1 MLEKKIYINNC
12 KCLVDVKLPL
22 TPIHVIIGPN
32 DSGKT
37 SLLEAIFAL
46 FRSTEKQ
53 LVEAFPG
60 DWQDRG
66 LVFAGAET
74 PAIQFEADFVAAN
87 GNVRS
92 PLTYHLEVEP
102 PPVLKRDDQ
111 DRRRDPRSECDSD
124 AMPTELRAVRR
135 RGCRADQ
142 AHI

>member
-1 MLEKKIYINNC
+1 MLQYRFETEIPKRKYRVDMIDSFYVSNY
-12 KCLVDVKLPL
+12 KCLVNVRIPL

-87 GNVRS
+87 GNVR
-92 PLTYHLEVEP
+92 
-102 PPVLKRDDQ
+102 
-111 DRRRDPRSECDSD
+111 
-124 AMPTELRAVRR
+124 
-135 RGCRADQ
+135 
-142 AHI
+142 